1 MTIYIFDD
9 FCIERVTG
17 RGHNISDLCC
27 KVFVGIHTFYESRTV
42 VESRYIDGQQIN
54 SLSGYSEAGIR
65 NIYVNRTVQVYILLP
80 YWSLPG
86 VVCCSS
92 GSVCAMLTLFSDQ
105 IGVNQLASHDDWL
118 IIYNDPRLQV
128 TEAPL
133 LLLSHYVLAPTTGK
147 YFVFWTSAGK
157 WKYSSWT
164 WTRGLSRNS
173 KQPFARN
180 IGYVAVSVTSVLIL
194 RYLSSFSASFAILQ
208 FLS

>member
-65 NIYVNRTVQVYILLP
+65 NIYVNTTVQVYILLP

-118 IIYNDPRLQV
+118 IIYNDPRLRV

-147 YFVFWTSAGK
+147 YFVFGPVLENESIPPGPGHVDWVEIQNNPLPE
-157 WKYSSWT
+157 T
-164 WTRGLSRNS
+164 WDMWQWVWHLC
-173 KQPFARN
+173 
-180 IGYVAVSVTSVLIL
+180 
-194 RYLSSFSASFAILQ
+194 
-208 FLS
+208 